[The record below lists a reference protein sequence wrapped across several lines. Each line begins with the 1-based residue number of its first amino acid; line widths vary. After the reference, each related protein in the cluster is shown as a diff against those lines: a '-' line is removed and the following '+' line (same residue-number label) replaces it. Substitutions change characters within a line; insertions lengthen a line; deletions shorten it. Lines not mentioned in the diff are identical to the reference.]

1 MSWRTASK
9 VKWLA
14 SLSGVSEDEP
24 LASRT
29 SFGIGGP
36 ADFFV
41 ELGRPAAIE
50 ELIQGCVERG
60 IPYLL
65 LGAGTNLLIADAGV
79 EGLVVRVVNREHQV
93 DGRQMRAGAGLKMMR
108 LARIAA
114 DAGLRGFEFA
124 IGVPGTV
131 GGAVYQ
137 NAGCWGK
144 ELREVLVGV
153 DGFMPNVGIQTWKP
167 ADLHFGY
174 RTSALR
180 EGALKGGLVIE
191 ATIQLVRGDGEE
203 AKALMAKLTRE
214 RGETQPIKT
223 KNCGSVF
230 KNPPGDSAGR
240 LVQAAGLKGA
250 REGSA
255 LVSPMHGNFI
265 INEGG
270 ATAADVKRLIERVQA
285 EVKRRFNVE
294 LETEVEMVGRF
305 KK

>member
-9 VKWLA
+9 ARWLA
-14 SLSGVSEDEP
+14 SLPGVSEDEP

-41 ELGRPAAIE
+41 ELGRPQAIE
-50 ELIQGCVERG
+50 ELIQGCAERG

-65 LGAGTNLLIADAGV
+65 LGAGTNLLVADAGV
-79 EGLVVRVVNREHQV
+79 EGLVVRVVNRDHQV
-93 DGRQMRAGAGLKMMR
+93 DGRQVRAGAGLKMMR
-108 LARIAA
+108 LARIVA

-144 ELREVLVGV
+144 EMREVLVAV
-153 DGFMPNVGIQTWKP
+153 EGFMPNAGIQRWKP
-167 ADLHFGY
+167 ADLHFAY

-180 EGALKGGLVIE
+180 EGALKGGLVVE
-191 ATIQLVRGDGEE
+191 ATIQLERGDGEE

-255 LVSPMHGNFI
+255 VVSPMHGNFI
-265 INEGG
+265 VNEGG
-270 ATAADVKRLIERVQA
+270 ATAADVKKLIERVQA
-285 EVKRRFNVE
+285 EVRRRFNVE

-305 KK
+305 KR

>member
-1 MSWRTASK
+1 
-9 VKWLA
+9 
-14 SLSGVSEDEP
+14 
-24 LASRT
+24 
-29 SFGIGGP
+29 
-36 ADFFV
+36 
-41 ELGRPAAIE
+41 
-50 ELIQGCVERG
+50 
-60 IPYLL
+60 
-65 LGAGTNLLIADAGV
+65 
-79 EGLVVRVVNREHQV
+79 
-93 DGRQMRAGAGLKMMR
+93 MMR

>member
-1 MSWRTASK
+1 MSWRSRSNLA
-9 VKWLA
+9 WLREQP
-14 SLSGVSEDEP
+14 GVREGEP
-24 LASRT
+24 LATRT

-36 ADFFV
+36 AEFFL
-41 ELGRPAAIE
+41 ELAREDALEKAIE
-50 ELIQGCVERG
+50 QFHERD

-65 LGAGTNLLIADAGV
+65 LGAGTNLLIADRGV
-79 EGLVVRVVNREHQV
+79 EGAVVRVVSREHTV
-93 DGRQMRAGAGLKMMR
+93 EGTRVRAAAGLKMMR

-114 DAGLRGFEFA
+114 DADLRGFEFA

-144 ELREVLVGV
+144 ELSEVFVEAH
-153 DGFMPNVGIQTWKP
+153 GFMPGTGRQTWTA
-167 ADLHFGY
+167 ADLHFAY

-180 EGALKGGLVIE
+180 EGALKGAFVVE
-191 ATIQLVRGDGEE
+191 ATIHLQRGDGEE
-203 AKALMAKLTRE
+203 AKRLMAKLTKE
-214 RGETQPIKT
+214 RNETQPIKT

-250 REGSA
+250 REGKA
-255 LVSPMHGNFI
+255 VVSSLHGNFI

-270 ATAADVKRLIERVQA
+270 ATAVDVKRLIERIQA
-285 EVKRRFNVE
+285 EVRRRFNVE
-294 LETEVEMVGRF
+294 LETEVELVGKF
-305 KK
+305 KR

>member
-9 VKWLA
+9 LNWLRA
-14 SLSGVSEDEP
+14 LPAVSEDEP

-41 ELGRPAAIE
+41 EMSKPAAIE
-50 ELIQGCVERG
+50 ETINGAVERG
-60 IPYLL
+60 IPYML

-79 EGLVVRVVNREHQV
+79 EGLVIRVVNRDHHIE
-93 DGRQMRAGAGLKMMR
+93 GRQVRAGAGLKMMR

-144 ELREVLVGV
+144 ELREVLVEV
-153 DGFMPNVGIQTWKP
+153 EGFMPGTGKTTWKP
-167 ADLHFGY
+167 ADLKFEY

-180 EGALKGGLVIE
+180 NGKLKGGLVVE
-191 ATIQLVRGDGEE
+191 ATIQLERGDGEQ
-203 AKALMAKLTRE
+203 AKAMMAKLTRE
-214 RGETQPIKT
+214 RNETQPIKT

-250 REGSA
+250 REGNAAISS
-255 LVSPMHGNFI
+255 LHGNFI

-270 ATAADVKRLIERVQA
+270 ATAVEVKKLIERVEA
-285 EVKRRFNVE
+285 EVRRRFNIE

>member
-14 SLSGVSEDEP
+14 SLPGVSEDES

-41 ELGRPAAIE
+41 EMAKPRAIE
-50 ELIQGCVERG
+50 EVINGCSERG

-79 EGLVVRVVNREHQV
+79 EGLVLRVVNREHHV
-93 DGRQMRAGAGLKMMR
+93 EGRQVRAGAGLKMMR
-108 LARIAA
+108 LARIVA

-144 ELREVLVGV
+144 ELREVLVEAC
-153 DGFMPNVGIQTWKP
+153 GFMPGEGGRKTWSP
-167 ADLHFGY
+167 ADLKFGY

-180 EGALKGGLVIE
+180 DGALK
-191 ATIQLVRGDGEE
+191 
-203 AKALMAKLTRE
+203 
-214 RGETQPIKT
+214 
-223 KNCGSVF
+223 
-230 KNPPGDSAGR
+230 
-240 LVQAAGLKGA
+240 
-250 REGSA
+250 
-255 LVSPMHGNFI
+255 
-265 INEGG
+265 
-270 ATAADVKRLIERVQA
+270 
-285 EVKRRFNVE
+285 
-294 LETEVEMVGRF
+294 
-305 KK
+305 

>member
-9 VKWLA
+9 VKWLR
-14 SLSGVSEDEP
+14 SLPAVSEDEP

-36 ADFFV
+36 AEFFV
-41 ELGRPAAIE
+41 EMSKREAIQEVLEGAA
-50 ELIQGCVERG
+50 ERG

-65 LGAGTNLLIADAGV
+65 LGAGTNLLIADAGI
-79 EGLVVRVVNREHQV
+79 EGLVIRVVNREHHV
-93 DGRQMRAGAGLKMMR
+93 DGRQLRAGAGLKMMR

-144 ELREVLVGV
+144 ELREVLVEV
-153 DGFMPNVGIQTWKP
+153 EGFMPGVGRKTWKP
-167 ADLHFGY
+167 ADLHFTY
-174 RTSALR
+174 RSSALR
-180 EGALKGGLVIE
+180 EGPLKGALVFE
-191 ATIQLVRGDGEE
+191 AKIQLERGDGEA
-203 AKALMAKLTRE
+203 AKAVMAKLTKE
-214 RGETQPIKT
+214 RNETQPIKT

-230 KNPPGDSAGR
+230 KNPLGDSAGR

-250 REGSA
+250 REGKA
-255 LVSPMHGNFI
+255 VVSSLHGNFI
-265 INEGG
+265 INEGD
-270 ATAADVKRLIERVQA
+270 ATAVDVKRLIERIQA
-285 EVKRRFNVE
+285 EVRRRFNVE
-294 LETEVEMVGRF
+294 LETEVELVGKF
-305 KK
+305 KR